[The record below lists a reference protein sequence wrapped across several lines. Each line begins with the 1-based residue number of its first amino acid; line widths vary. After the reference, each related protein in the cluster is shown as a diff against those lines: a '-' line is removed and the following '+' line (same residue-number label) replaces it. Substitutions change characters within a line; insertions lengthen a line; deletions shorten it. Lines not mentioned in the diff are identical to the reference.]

1 MPAPRDPASLMRA
14 AHLYYVEGRSQADV
28 AALMGTSRS
37 NVSRMLAEAQ
47 RQGIVEIRIHD
58 PSGRLRELEGK
69 LTAGFGLSEVR
80 VAPRGTVSPARI
92 EERVGALAA
101 GLLLGSLKEPSTV
114 ALSWGRALQ
123 AAVYAVSPE
132 QDHDVTL
139 VQLLG
144 GVSATSHEIS
154 GQELVR
160 ELAVRLGASYQLLH
174 APAALESSEAC
185 RSLLAESSVAAAL
198 DRARSSDVAVVGVG
212 DPHVGSSAAV
222 LSAMNLSAQERAEFW
237 AQEPVGD
244 LAGRYYTADGAPVE
258 GVVNDRVVSVTLADL
273 DRIPQV
279 VGVATGRA
287 KTNAVLGALR
297 GHHLD
302 ALVCDESLARSLLSH
317 SAPGPEIPDGARTSL
332 IPTNQGD
339 SP

>member
-1 MPAPRDPASLMRA
+1 MPASRDPGSLMRA
-14 AHLYYVEGRSQADV
+14 AHLYYVEGRSQAEV
-28 AALMGTSRS
+28 ATTMGTSRS

-69 LTAGFGLSEVR
+69 LSATFGLSEAR
-80 VAPRGTVSPARI
+80 VAPRVTVSPARI
-92 EERVGALAA
+92 EDRVGALVAD
-101 GLLLGSLKEPSTV
+101 LLLTGLKEPSTV

-123 AAVYAVSPE
+123 AAVYAVTPE

-144 GVSATSHEIS
+144 GVSATSNEIS

-174 APAALESSEAC
+174 APAALESSDAC

-198 DRARSSDVAVVGVG
+198 DRARAADVAIVGVG

-222 LSAMNLSAQERAEFW
+222 LSSMNLSPQEQTAFW

-244 LAGRYYTADGAPVE
+244 LAGRYYTADGTPVD
-258 GVVNDRVVSVTLADL
+258 GVVSDRVVSVTLADL

-287 KTNAVLGALR
+287 KTNAVLGSLR

-317 SAPGPEIPDGARTSL
+317 ASGGS
-332 IPTNQGD
+332 
-339 SP
+339 

>member
-1 MPAPRDPASLMRA
+1 
-14 AHLYYVEGRSQADV
+14 
-28 AALMGTSRS
+28 
-37 NVSRMLAEAQ
+37 
-47 RQGIVEIRIHD
+47 
-58 PSGRLRELEGK
+58 
-69 LTAGFGLSEVR
+69 
-80 VAPRGTVSPARI
+80 VSPARI
-92 EERVGALAA
+92 EDRVGALVAN
-101 GLLLGSLKEPSTV
+101 LLLTGLKEPSTV

-123 AAVYAVSPE
+123 AAVYAVTPD

-144 GVSATSHEIS
+144 GVSATSNEIS

-174 APAALESSEAC
+174 APAALESSNAC

-198 DRARSSDVAVVGVG
+198 DRARAADVAVVGVG

-222 LSAMNLSAQERAEFW
+222 LTAMNLSPEEQAEFW

-273 DRIPQV
+273 HRIPQV

-287 KTNAVLGALR
+287 KTNAVLGSLR

-317 SAPGPEIPDGARTSL
+317 SRLGP
-332 IPTNQGD
+332 
-339 SP
+339 

>member
-1 MPAPRDPASLMRA
+1 MPAPRDPGSLMRA
-14 AHLYYVEGRSQADV
+14 AHLYYVEGRSQAEV
-28 AALMGTSRS
+28 AATMGTSRS

-69 LTAGFGLSEVR
+69 LSATFGLSEAR
-80 VAPRGTVSPARI
+80 VAPRVTVSPARI
-92 EERVGALAA
+92 EDRVGALVAD
-101 GLLLGSLKEPSTV
+101 LLLTGLKEPSTV

-123 AAVYAVSPE
+123 AAVYAVAPE

-144 GVSATSHEIS
+144 GVSATSNEIS

-198 DRARSSDVAVVGVG
+198 DRARAADLAIVGVG

-222 LSAMNLSAQERAEFW
+222 LTAMNLSPQEQTAFW

-244 LAGRYYTADGAPVE
+244 LAGRYYTADGTALD

-273 DRIPQV
+273 DRIPQI

-287 KTNAVLGALR
+287 KTNAVLGSLR

-317 SAPGPEIPDGARTSL
+317 SGDGL
-332 IPTNQGD
+332 
-339 SP
+339 

>member
-1 MPAPRDPASLMRA
+1 MPASRDPGSLMRA
-14 AHLYYVEGRSQADV
+14 AHLYYVEGRSQAEV
-28 AALMGTSRS
+28 AATMGTSRS

-69 LTAGFGLSEVR
+69 LSATFGLSEAR
-80 VAPRGTVSPARI
+80 VAPRVTVSPARI
-92 EERVGALAA
+92 EDRVGALVAD
-101 GLLLGSLKEPSTV
+101 LLLTGLKEPSTV

-123 AAVYAVSPE
+123 AAVYAVAPE

-144 GVSATSHEIS
+144 GVSATSNEIS

-198 DRARSSDVAVVGVG
+198 DRARAADLAIVGVG

-222 LSAMNLSAQERAEFW
+222 LTAMNLSPQEQTAFW

-244 LAGRYYTADGAPVE
+244 LAGRYYTADGTALD
-258 GVVNDRVVSVTLADL
+258 GVVNDRVVSVSLTDL

-287 KTNAVLGALR
+287 KTNAVLGSLR

-302 ALVCDESLARSLLSH
+302 VLVCDESLARSLLSH
-317 SAPGPEIPDGARTSL
+317 SGDGL
-332 IPTNQGD
+332 
-339 SP
+339 